1 MRLYNMRMWCR
12 TSVGRS
18 RGKDDVNSPDVR
30 GSPTT
35 LESRIVRC
43 TSTNTDGPGTQFP
56 LSLAPRGGSH
66 PFRVF
71 PIHPRG
77 RTKVDRR
84 HIKPGFISTYCS
96 DITIDL
102 VRPYHRCS
110 TNCPYQRSCP
120 LSPALSP
127 TSNDLVSFFPGNM
140 RYAE

>member
-1 MRLYNMRMWCR
+1 MRLYNMRTWCKM
-12 TSVGRS
+12 SVGRS
-18 RGKDDVNSPDVR
+18 RGKDDVNRPDVR

-43 TSTNTDGPGTQFP
+43 TSTNT
-56 LSLAPRGGSH
+56 SPRVGSR

-71 PIHPRG
+71 PIHPSG

-102 VRPYHRCS
+102 VHPYHRCS

-127 TSNDLVSFFPGNM
+127 TSNDSVRFFPGN
-140 RYAE
+140 AESHISS